1 MFKIIEKSKIWFS
14 ISLAII
20 LIGVVLM
27 ATRGLNFGIDFKGGT
42 KIVVDFGNSFDKKE
56 ADGIVK
62 EYATDAVTKTVEG
75 TQYEIKSTEL
85 DETKTAEL
93 FDALKEKYTL
103 DDSALV
109 SETQI
114 GPSVGK
120 ELSRNAII
128 AVLVACVAML
138 VYIAIRFEFTF
149 GVAAI
154 GALIHDV
161 LITLSVYAIFDIPV
175 NSSFIAAM
183 LTIVGYSINDTIVVF
198 DRIRENNHSM
208 RRSNPA
214 EIANKSINKTLA
226 RSINTSLTTLIIIGA
241 VNVFVP
247 TVREFSFPLL
257 IGIAAG
263 AYSSIFIASPI
274 WVILKNKMNKKKS
287 VKTA

>member
-27 ATRGLNFGIDFKGGT
+27 FTRGLNFGIDFKGGT
-42 KIVVDFGNSFDKKE
+42 KLVVELGDNFDKVE
-56 ADGIVK
+56 VDNIVK
-62 EYATDAVTKTVEG
+62 EYASDAVTKTVEG

>member
-1 MFKIIEKSKIWFS
+1 MFKIVEKSKIWFS

-27 ATRGLNFGIDFKGGT
+27 CTRGLNFGIDFKGGT
-42 KIVVDFGNSFDKKE
+42 KLVVELGDNFDKVE
-56 ADGIVK
+56 VDNIVK
-62 EYATDAVTKTVEG
+62 EYASDAVTKTVEG

-247 TVREFSFPLL
+247 TVREFSSPLL